1 MRADARDQMLS
12 RTEVSISTIA
22 ASSSSFVMPRRGSM
36 ICISC
41 LISFLS
47 RDPFPSCS
55 TPAHTKR
62 SMPRAHYEPYP
73 PLPAPTVCLRVSVQR
88 DRPAA
93 KEASRARRNSRG
105 ARRVTTHHIHLLKRL
120 LQQRRIDHR
129 RHLPL
134 PSKTTPT
141 PSPSPSL
148 PLPSFRFTPPQ
159 RNAQRN
165 GGERCHVTGHLG
177 STENS
182 LGNIVRPVTVP
193 DRLEFAALVLG
204 ASVLKLRGCSDPA
217 VKLRYKRR
225 GGHVSCRVSVPRP
238 HGRHSKTQEYGT
250 IKRRD
255 VLKGKWQHTK
265 TVLVPPGTIIV
276 QSSAG
281 MY

>member
-55 TPAHTKR
+55 TPRTPNDQCHARTTSH
-62 SMPRAHYEPYP
+62 SS

-105 ARRVTTHHIHLLKRL
+105 ARRVTTHHIHLLERL

-134 PSKTTPT
+134 QTKTTP
-141 PSPSPSL
+141 SL
-148 PLPSFRFTPPQ
+148 PSPSFRFTPPQ

-182 LGNIVRPVTVP
+182 LRNTVRTVTVP
-193 DRLEFAALVLG
+193 DRLEFALG
-204 ASVLKLRGCSDPA
+204 SWRISIEIRG
-217 VKLRYKRR
+217 VF
-225 GGHVSCRVSVPRP
+225 
-238 HGRHSKTQEYGT
+238 
-250 IKRRD
+250 
-255 VLKGKWQHTK
+255 
-265 TVLVPPGTIIV
+265 
-276 QSSAG
+276 
-281 MY
+281 

>member
-1 MRADARDQMLS
+1 VRADARDQMLS

-73 PLPAPTVCLRVSVQR
+73 PLPAPTVCLRVSVPR

-93 KEASRARRNSRG
+93 KGASRARRNSRG
-105 ARRVTTHHIHLLKRL
+105 ARRVATHHIHLLKRL

-134 PSKTTPT
+134 QTKTT
-141 PSPSPSL
+141 PSL

-182 LGNIVRPVTVP
+182 LRNIVRPVTVP

-204 ASVLKLRGCSDPA
+204 ASVLKLGGCSDPA
-217 VKLRYKRR
+217 VNFRR
-225 GGHVSCRVSVPRP
+225 
-238 HGRHSKTQEYGT
+238 
-250 IKRRD
+250 
-255 VLKGKWQHTK
+255 
-265 TVLVPPGTIIV
+265 
-276 QSSAG
+276 
-281 MY
+281 